1 MVTAVGRWSGHLSR
15 RPDGGHD
22 PAALT
27 KDDVASFLVALRVL
41 VNQARLSAYMHNKT
55 VGFLRQFLRDCRD
68 LELDEHGGP
77 LRGLTRSVTVARE
90 EIPPM
95 PVTKPDDEI
104 GLAIPDAVLA
114 QLLDE
119 ANLALLAPDA
129 RRRFLI
135 GLEVGR
141 RPSELCSLALDCV
154 AYDQRVNQDTGVA
167 EMVPVLVHD
176 MAKVGKL
183 RCRLPIH
190 THTAELVHDQQAA
203 VRALFPLTP
212 EPELVLFPGLQR
224 HKDGRRPIGA
234 NTWASEL
241 RAWADQLVLFEGW
254 LDAEGGV
261 HLQHDAGGEPIGFDA
276 GRIFPYALRHT
287 YAQRHVD
294 AGTPVEVLRDL
305 MRHDKL
311 DTTSGYYRITTE
323 RKRDAIKRV
332 LPLQLSASGGHLA
345 IVDEIGSG
353 DIGRYAL
360 SQIAVPMGSCS
371 EPSNVRAQ
379 GKACDFRY
387 KCFGCAHFRTDPS
400 YLPELRAYMTKLL
413 AARERLAAAVPA
425 LAEWAR
431 LEVVPSDDEIEIVSR
446 LVSACED
453 ALGRLDTDDRGAV
466 EEAIGLLRRGRIDL
480 ETTFPVEFRGLVTQ
494 PAPILFPTVETQRHG
509 AR

>member
-1 MVTAVGRWSGHLSR
+1 
-15 RPDGGHD
+15 
-22 PAALT
+22 
-27 KDDVASFLVALRVL
+27 
-41 VNQARLSAYMHNKT
+41 
-55 VGFLRQFLRDCRD
+55 
-68 LELDEHGGP
+68 
-77 LRGLTRSVTVARE
+77 
-90 EIPPM
+90 M
-95 PVTKPDDEI
+95 PVTRPDDEA
-104 GLAIPDAVLA
+104 GDAIPDAVLA

-119 ANLALLAPDA
+119 ANLAMLAPDA

-141 RPSELCSLALDCV
+141 RPSELCRLALDCL
-154 AYDQRVNQDTGVA
+154 AHDQRANQDTGVA

-190 THTAELVHDQQAA
+190 THTAELIRDQQAA
-203 VRALFPLTP
+203 VRALFPDTP

-224 HKDGRRPIGA
+224 HKGGRRPIGA

-254 LDAEGGV
+254 LDAQGGV
-261 HLQHDAGGEPIGFDA
+261 HLQRDASGEPIGFDTA
-276 GRIFPYALRHT
+276 RIFPYALRHT

-294 AGTPVEVLRDL
+294 AGTPVDVLKDL
-305 MRHDKL
+305 MGHDKL

-332 LPLQLSASGGHLA
+332 LPLQVAASGARLL
-345 IVDEIGSG
+345 IVDEISAS
-353 DIGRYAL
+353 DLGRYAL

-387 KCFGCAHFRTDPS
+387 KCFRCAHFRTDPS
-400 YLPELRAYMTKLL
+400 YLPELRAYLTKLL

-431 LEVVPSDDEIEIVSR
+431 REAVPSDDEIETVSR
-446 LVSACED
+446 LISACQD
-453 ALGRLDTDDRGAV
+453 ALGGLDTHDRGAV
-466 EEAIGLLRRGRIDL
+466 EEAIGLLRKGRADL
-480 ETTFPVEFRGLVTQ
+480 EATFPVEFRGLVTQ
-494 PAPILFPTVETQRHG
+494 PAPVLFPTVEAQRHG